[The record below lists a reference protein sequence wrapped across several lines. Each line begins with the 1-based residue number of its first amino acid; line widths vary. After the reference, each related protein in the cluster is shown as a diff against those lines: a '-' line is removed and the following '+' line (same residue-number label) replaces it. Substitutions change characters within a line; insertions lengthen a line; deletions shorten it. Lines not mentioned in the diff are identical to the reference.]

1 MTSTE
6 RCRKCRAKL
15 KLDKSK
21 HEQSK
26 QKDRERKKRERAKQK
41 EHARNNETL
50 KRELKI
56 RKCEEMQRYRAK
68 KKQQKTHKT
77 MNIVNSTARKMV
89 ISLKEKQAE
98 DRKQR
103 AVLRT
108 QNWRLRLKLKES
120 STKQGESI
128 RNVDTNA
135 QTENESN
142 IDLQSDNENNK
153 DIQIGTENNTNIHGV
168 KENTSSAK
176 FPFTLRWSEHRALK
190 RVKETLPTTPAKRAR
205 LVEKLATSP
214 STNELLKEKGILTSP
229 KLREMAVIGES
240 VMETVSS
247 LNSTPVGQSQ
257 STQKTEKKHA
267 KRTLAYVVNESATK
281 LKKKRTFQMKTQKH

>member
-1 MTSTE
+1 IYNFETVFFILLKDGFSSTTRHNMPIFEQKMKTKPMTSTE

-103 AVLRT
+103 A
-108 QNWRLRLKLKES
+108 
-120 STKQGESI
+120 
-128 RNVDTNA
+128 
-135 QTENESN
+135 
-142 IDLQSDNENNK
+142 
-153 DIQIGTENNTNIHGV
+153 
-168 KENTSSAK
+168 
-176 FPFTLRWSEHRALK
+176 
-190 RVKETLPTTPAKRAR
+190 
-205 LVEKLATSP
+205 
-214 STNELLKEKGILTSP
+214 
-229 KLREMAVIGES
+229 
-240 VMETVSS
+240 
-247 LNSTPVGQSQ
+247 
-257 STQKTEKKHA
+257 
-267 KRTLAYVVNESATK
+267 
-281 LKKKRTFQMKTQKH
+281 